1 MIQLVAKRP
10 TNVASIET
18 PRSEV
23 ESAMARCRWYLP
35 AILALLAGGCGDP
48 SSRTPEQLVHVGRF
62 DEAIEA
68 STQLIRGNPRD
79 AEAYLYRGR
88 AYHCRNQQGDVARAI
103 EDFTQAIQIAPEQS
117 EAYYSR
123 ALAYHDS
130 GNEEGSAAD
139 EASARKH
146 DPRLAE
152 VYSQLPEV
160 VAEPATVET
169 KPEQS
174 AEKKSASDES
184 DKVLAPRDERRGI
197 KGLSSRRNLPG
208 STAGIDANG
217 GAEIVPVPV
226 PPKRVPFGPTDKER
240 LDAMLADDDTEAPAP
255 VAPESSKK
263 KSKGRARSVPG
274 GWDPTDGRAG
284 VMPSDPFASPAT
296 KPFYQQPMVRS
307 PFPQRAPR
315 PTGFV
320 EEQPLSPQGTQPRQ
334 LYNNPYSA
342 PTVRPP
348 GAYHD
353 DFNP

>member
-1 MIQLVAKRP
+1 LNGRK
-10 TNVASIET
+10 SC
-18 PRSEV
+18 SEV
-23 ESAMARCRWYLP
+23 ESAMPRCRWLLP
-35 AILALLAGGCGDP
+35 AILALLAGGCGD
-48 SSRTPEQLVHVGRF
+48 SSPPTPEQLVHKGRF

-103 EDFTQAIQIAPEQS
+103 KDYTQAIRIAPDQS

-123 ALAYHDS
+123 ALAYRDS
-130 GNEEGSAAD
+130 GNEEASLAD
-139 EASARKH
+139 ETSARQH

-174 AEKKSASDES
+174 AEKKSAADES
-184 DKVLAPRDERRGI
+184 DKVLAPRDERRGL
-197 KGLSSRRNLPG
+197 KGLSSRRNAAG
-208 STAGIDANG
+208 STAGLDGKNG
-217 GAEIVPVPV
+217 GGADTVPVPV
-226 PPKRVPFGPTDKER
+226 PPKRVPYGPTEKER
-240 LDAMLADDDTEAPAP
+240 LDAMLADDGAEAAEPPP
-255 VAPESSKK
+255 VVPESSKK
-263 KSKGRARSVPG
+263 KSKGRTRSVPG
-274 GWDPTDGRAG
+274 GWDPGGAG

-334 LYNNPYSA
+334 FFNNPYSA